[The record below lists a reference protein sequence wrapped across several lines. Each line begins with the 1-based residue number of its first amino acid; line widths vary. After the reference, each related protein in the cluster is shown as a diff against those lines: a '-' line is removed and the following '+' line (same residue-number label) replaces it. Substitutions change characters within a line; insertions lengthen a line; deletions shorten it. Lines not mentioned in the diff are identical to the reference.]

1 VASLRD
7 ADLQLELSAT
17 ESQKRILKA
26 QRRLLALR
34 LQLGGLIGGAEL
46 GPPLCVLFEG
56 WDGDRDLVIED
67 ALRALGRTP
76 VEIEASP

>member
-26 QRRLLALR
+26 QHR
-34 LQLGGLIGGAEL
+34 
-46 GPPLCVLFEG
+46 
-56 WDGDRDLVIED
+56 
-67 ALRALGRTP
+67 LRALGRTP